1 VGVAS
6 NADISLYNVFYYT
19 DPIAYQLNAAV
30 DAMIA
35 AQRSP
40 LAITS
45 VTAPFY
51 ATVTE
56 GFSTI
61 TKYLPTYLGGVATEK
76 KPVRPG
82 AIRLPSGIEVNRELW
97 PTLTSDVRAERRG
110 TARGESRR
118 AAFLGPQPARQCRLL
133 PPIGRC
139 QRIPR
144 WVNRAQPT

>member
-1 VGVAS
+1 VGVGS
-6 NADISLYNVFYYT
+6 IADVSLYNVFYYT

-30 DAMIA
+30 DAKIA

-82 AIRLPSGIEVNRELW
+82 AIRLPSGIEVSREPW
-97 PTLTSDVRAERRG
+97 PALTSDVRAERRG
-110 TARGESRR
+110 TARGDSGR
-118 AAFLGPQPARQCRLL
+118 ATFFGSQPARQCRLL
-133 PPIGRC
+133 PAVRRC
-139 QRIPR
+139 QRISR
-144 WVNRAQPT
+144 WVFRAMPA

>member
-1 VGVAS
+1 MGVAS
-6 NADISLYNVFYYT
+6 NAYISLYNVFYYT

-30 DAMIA
+30 DAKIA

-82 AIRLPSGIEVNRELW
+82 AIRLPSGIEVNMELW
-97 PTLTSDVRAERRG
+97 IALTSDVRAERRG
-110 TARGESRR
+110 TTRGKSRR
-118 AAFLGPQPARQCRLL
+118 ATFLGSQPARQCRLL
-133 PPIGRC
+133 PPISR
-139 QRIPR
+139 R
-144 WVNRAQPT
+144 